1 MHPFRRPSWLPFH
14 GMDLTVKLLVMMLC
28 LSLLSLGSIYLIWM
42 YSEQTFIKQVEDN
55 ISELSKAIQISVEQL
70 TSTEGTDEAKLQD
83 YVGRLKKKGVKEISI
98 VSNEEEIIASSDPK
112 KVGGRLDPKQKDLLI
127 TARFGAEE
135 PSVVPHRYYNLL
147 VPVVVDK
154 QQQGYVHVI
163 LVLDDYDWLL
173 RINNFKRLAA
183 MGAIFSF
190 GMLAAVVLARRYTR
204 PIYQVVEAAKSVAA
218 GRLVEMTPP
227 QAGGEIADLVQSF
240 NEMVAKLRQNK
251 ELEVRLR
258 QAEHFSAMGH
268 LAAGIAHEIR
278 NPLNMISLGIDHL
291 KHEIAALDWRNG
303 RPADAAALHS
313 QLDSLTV
320 TMKDEI
326 VRLNQLVENFLQHGK
341 APEVTLRVQPPAPL
355 LRDVVRLA
363 EQKAREQGIVCRAQF
378 SDELPAVRLDE
389 AQLKGCL
396 MNVVLNAI
404 QAMPEGGV
412 LSVEAEVAPAS
423 AALPPLLPLNDTE
436 AGAAWLEIRV
446 RDTGPG
452 IAPEEVGRVCE
463 PYFTTKALGI
473 GLGLSLTKR
482 IIEEH
487 GGHLAVAS
495 ELGRGTVVTL
505 WLPVA
510 GAPAAGADTVAAAET
525 ARTGGPADR
534 A

>member
-1 MHPFRRPSWLPFH
+1 MTTPRFMHPFRR
-14 GMDLTVKLLVMMLC
+14 MDLTVKLLVMMLC

-83 YVGRLKKKGVKEISI
+83 YVGRLKKKGVQEISI

-163 LVLDDYDWLL
+163 LVLDDYDWML
-173 RINNFKRLAA
+173 RINNLKRLAA

-190 GMLAAVVLARRYTR
+190 GILAAVVLARRYTR

-227 QAGGEIADLVQSF
+227 HAGGEIADLVQSF

-291 KHEIAALDWRNG
+291 KHEIAALNWGNG
-303 RPADAAALHS
+303 RPADAEALHT
-313 QLDSLTV
+313 QLDSLTA

-341 APEVTLRVQPPAPL
+341 APDMTLREQPPAPL

-378 SDELPAVRLDE
+378 SDELPAVRIDE

-412 LSVEAEVAPAS
+412 LSVEAEAAPPM
-423 AALPPLLPLNDTE
+423 PPCHD
-436 AGAAWLEIRV
+436 AGDGPAWLEIRV
-446 RDTGPG
+446 RDTGVG
-452 IAPEEVGRVCE
+452 IAPEEVERVCE

-495 ELGRGTVVTL
+495 QLGRGTVVTL
-505 WLPVA
+505 RLPVA
-510 GAPAAGADTVAAAET
+510 SGSAAAPAAGASMM
-525 ARTGGPADR
+525 GGGSR
-534 A
+534 G